1 MDVADA
7 RPPASVDQLRL
18 ATGFADSERDKIVEL
33 FRRLDRRLERFPAED
48 VDMELSVKER
58 DTPSQSVVLEC
69 WIAKKDR
76 FVATSRELDIRK
88 ALVEVRDD
96 LWRQIDKAVNRRI
109 AQKRR

>member
-1 MDVADA
+1 VADDQRA
-7 RPPASVDQLRL
+7 TVDQLRV
-18 ATGFADSERDKIVEL
+18 ATGFAESEQDKIVEL
-33 FRRLDRRLERFPAED
+33 FRKLDRRLERFPAGE

-58 DTPSQSVVLEC
+58 DTSSQSVTLEC

-76 FVATSRELDIRK
+76 LVATSRDTDIRK